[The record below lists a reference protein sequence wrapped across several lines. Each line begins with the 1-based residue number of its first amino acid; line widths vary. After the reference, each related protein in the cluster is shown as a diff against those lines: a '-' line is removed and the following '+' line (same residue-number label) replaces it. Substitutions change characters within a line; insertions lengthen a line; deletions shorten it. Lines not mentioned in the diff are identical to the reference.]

1 MKHKTYAKKI
11 RQSKR
16 KELLAKIDE
25 AITFHE
31 KFRNAYF
38 FKPPSCAA
46 KRRYYEIYNQREIE
60 FNYNGA
66 TYRYS
71 GFTECSCNNVYYYG
85 SFYMDGDRK
94 TIRVFKKIKQD
105 LVEARE
111 AYEKNHSVNQSYKYI
126 FKKANK
132 NIKSYEVLVG
142 KGNKYY
148 EMQL

>member
-1 MKHKTYAKKI
+1 MYKKAEKEPEKQRANKKYTKSYKDPVGKRRQIMRHKTYAKKI

-66 TYRYS
+66 KYRYS

-94 TIRVFKKIKQD
+94 TIRVFKKIKQE
-105 LVEARE
+105 LVEAIE
-111 AYEKNHSVNQSYKYI
+111 AYEKKHS
-126 FKKANK
+126 AN
-132 NIKSYEVLVG
+132 
-142 KGNKYY
+142 
-148 EMQL
+148 